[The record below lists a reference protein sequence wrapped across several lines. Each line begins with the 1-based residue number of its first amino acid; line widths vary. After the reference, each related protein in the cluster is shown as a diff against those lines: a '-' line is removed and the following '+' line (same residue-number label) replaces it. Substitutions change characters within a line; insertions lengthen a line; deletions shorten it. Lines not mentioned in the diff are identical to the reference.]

1 MSDLNQRP
9 SDYKSDALPAELNWQ
24 RALLYIAGNKIS
36 SVKIHKSLAFGHRP
50 VNHIG
55 MIKLPELLAPAG
67 TLDAFKTAILYGA
80 DAIYAGLPG
89 FSMRA
94 RAKITTDEVKAGIEL
109 AHNAEK
115 KVYLAFNLFAH
126 DFEYENLGRV
136 SDTINYLRPDALIVS
151 DPGIVMWVR
160 ENHPD
165 IPIHISTQAN
175 ICSARSVKFWQAAG
189 AKLCVLAREV
199 THNEFK
205 SIRAACPDVGLEI
218 FVHGAMC
225 MSYSGRCLL
234 SNFIT
239 GRPANRG
246 ACAQLCRWKYDVILR
261 EHDSGVEMPIEEDER
276 GAYIMNSKDLC
287 LMPRL
292 GEVISAA
299 PDSLKIEGRNRSEYY
314 VGSVVHAYRCAMDAY
329 AADPAGFDPAPFMN
343 ALNVLETR
351 GYTTAFFDG
360 PVGPDA
366 HDYDTTRSTSEY
378 HAAGVI
384 TNATDDEIT
393 LELRNEIKAGD
404 EITFILP
411 GTMDKATVKP
421 ARLINA
427 ANRTEVQKM
436 AAGQH
441 NSIIIP
447 REWLPDGL
455 GGKFVPYVLAYKHK

>member
-1 MSDLNQRP
+1 M
-9 SDYKSDALPAELNWQ
+9 
-24 RALLYIAGNKIS
+24 
-36 SVKIHKSLAFGHRP
+36 
-50 VNHIG
+50 

-109 AHNAEK
+109 AHAAGR

-126 DFEYENLGRV
+126 ERDFVNMPRV
-136 SDTINYLRPDALIVS
+136 SEIINYLNPDALIVA
-151 DPGIVMWVR
+151 DPGVMMWVR
-160 ENHPD
+160 EHHPE

-175 ICSARSVKFWQAAG
+175 ICSAASVKFWQNAG
-189 AKLCVLAREV
+189 ARLCVLAREV
-199 THNEFK
+199 SHDEFK
-205 SIRAACPDVGLEI
+205 LIREKCPDVGLEI
-218 FVHGAMC
+218 FIHGAMC

-261 EHDSGVEMPIEEDER
+261 ECESGIEMPIDEDSR
-276 GAYIMNSKDLC
+276 GAYIMNSRDLC

-292 GEVISAA
+292 RDVLESH

-329 AADPAGFDPAPFMN
+329 ARDPENFNPAPFMDM
-343 ALNVLETR
+343 LNRMESR

-360 PVGPDA
+360 NLGPDA
-366 HDYDTTRSTSEY
+366 HNYETTRSTSAW

-384 TNATDDEIT
+384 TAVDDEKIT
-393 LELRNEIKAGD
+393 LELRNEIKQGD

-411 GTMDKATVKP
+411 NIATDITV
-421 ARLINA
+421 RLPQIINA
-427 ANRTEVQKM
+427 KNGESVPKM
-436 AAGQH
+436 SAGQN
-441 NSIIIP
+441 NSLIIP
-447 REWLPDGL
+447 CQWINGADYQ
-455 GGKFVPYVLAYKHK
+455 KFVPYVLATKKK

>member
-1 MSDLNQRP
+1 
-9 SDYKSDALPAELNWQ
+9 
-24 RALLYIAGNKIS
+24 
-36 SVKIHKSLAFGHRP
+36 
-50 VNHIG
+50 

-67 TLDAFKTAILYGA
+67 TLDAFRTAILYGA

-94 RAKITTDEVKAGIEL
+94 RAKITPDEVKMGVDL
-109 AHNAEK
+109 AHAAGK

-126 DFEYENLGRV
+126 DSEYANMARV
-136 SDTINYLRPDALIVS
+136 SEMIRYLNPDALIIS
-151 DPGIVMWVR
+151 DPGVLMYVR

-165 IPIHISTQAN
+165 MPIHISTQAN
-175 ICSARSVKFWQAAG
+175 ICSAASVKFWQAAG
-189 AKLCVLAREV
+189 ASLCVLAREV
-199 THNEFK
+199 SHSEFIN
-205 SIRAACPDVGLEI
+205 IRRACPDIKLEI

-261 EHDSGVEMPIEEDER
+261 DTENGVEMPITEDGR

-287 LMPRL
+287 LMPKL
-292 GEVISAA
+292 AAVISAA

-329 AADPAGFDPAPFMN
+329 ARDPEHFDAAPYMEM
-343 ALNVLETR
+343 LNVLESR

-360 PVGPDA
+360 PVPPDA
-366 HDYDTTRSTSEY
+366 HNYDSARSVSDY

-384 TNATDDEIT
+384 TDVCNDGFIM
-393 LELRNEIKAGD
+393 ELRNEIKSDD
-404 EITFILP
+404 EITFVLP
-411 GTMDKATVKP
+411 NIADG
-421 ARLINA
+421 ARVHLPQIINA
-427 ANRTEVQKM
+427 KTRTAQPKM
-436 AAGQH
+436 SAGQH
-441 NSIIIP
+441 NSIFIP
-447 REWLPDGL
+447 REWVKPNDAT
-455 GGKFVPYVLAYKHK
+455 KIVPLVLAYKHK

>member
-1 MSDLNQRP
+1 
-9 SDYKSDALPAELNWQ
+9 
-24 RALLYIAGNKIS
+24 
-36 SVKIHKSLAFGHRP
+36 
-50 VNHIG
+50 

-94 RAKITTDEVKAGIEL
+94 RAKITVDEVKQGIEL
-109 AHNAEK
+109 AHAAGK

-126 DFEYENLGRV
+126 DHEYENMGRV
-136 SDTINYLRPDALIVS
+136 SEIINYLSPDALIVS
-151 DPGIVMWVR
+151 DAGIMMYVR

-175 ICSARSVKFWQAAG
+175 ICSAKTVKFWQNAG

-199 THNEFK
+199 SHNEFK
-205 SIRAACPDVGLEI
+205 NIRKECPDIGLEI

-234 SNFIT
+234 SNFVT

-261 EHDSGVEMPIEEDER
+261 ERESGLEMPIDEDER
-276 GAYIMNSKDLC
+276 GAYIMNSRDLC

-292 GEVISAA
+292 ADVVSAN

-314 VGSVVHAYRCAMDAY
+314 VGSVVHAYRCALDAY
-329 AADPAGFDPAPFMN
+329 ARDPEKFNPDEFMTE
-343 ALNVLETR
+343 LNRLETR

-360 PVGPDA
+360 PVTPDA
-366 HDYDTTRSTSEY
+366 HNYETTRSTSDF

-384 TNATDDEIT
+384 TAVDDENIT
-393 LELRNEIKAGD
+393 FELRNETRTGD

-411 GTMDKATVKP
+411 NTMDKVSVKLEK
-421 ARLINA
+421 LINA
-427 ANRTEVQKM
+427 KNGEVVEKM
-436 AAGQH
+436 AAGMG
-441 NSIIIP
+441 NSILIP
-447 REWLPDGL
+447 RSLL
-455 GGKFVPYVLAYKHK
+455 GDVHADKFVPYVLAYKNKR

>member
-1 MSDLNQRP
+1 
-9 SDYKSDALPAELNWQ
+9 
-24 RALLYIAGNKIS
+24 
-36 SVKIHKSLAFGHRP
+36 
-50 VNHIG
+50 

-94 RAKITTDEVKAGIEL
+94 RAKITVDEVKQGIEL
-109 AHNAEK
+109 AHAAGK

-126 DFEYENLGRV
+126 DSEYANLSRV
-136 SDTINYLRPDALIVS
+136 SEIINYLRPDALIVA
-151 DPGIVMWVR
+151 DAGVMMYVR
-160 ENHPD
+160 EHHPD

-175 ICSARSVKFWQAAG
+175 ICSAASVKFWQNAG

-199 THNEFK
+199 SHNEFK

-239 GRPANRG
+239 GRPSNRG

-261 EHDSGVEMPIEEDER
+261 EVESGVEMPICEDDR

-292 GEVISAA
+292 AEVLSAA

-314 VGSVVHAYRCAMDAY
+314 VGSVTRAYRRALDAY
-329 AADPAGFDPAPFMN
+329 AADPEHFDPAPFM
-343 ALNVLETR
+343 ADLAVLESR

-360 PVGPDA
+360 PVPSDA
-366 HDYDTTRSTSEY
+366 HNYETTRSTSDY
-378 HAAGVI
+378 HAAGVV
-384 TNATDDEIT
+384 TNVTDADIT

-404 EITFILP
+404 TITFLMPGADNVSVTLP
-411 GTMDKATVKP
+411 QI
-421 ARLINA
+421 INA
-427 ANRTEVQKM
+427 KNGESLPKM
-436 AAGQH
+436 SAGQK
-441 NSIIIP
+441 NSLIIP
-447 REWLPDGL
+447 RAWVGDAPL
-455 GGKFVPYVLAYKHK
+455 VPYILAYKRK

>member
-1 MSDLNQRP
+1 MLASAIFTR
-9 SDYKSDALPAELNWQ
+9 
-24 RALLYIAGNKIS
+24 KIS
-36 SVKIHKSLAFGHRP
+36 LV
-50 VNHIG
+50 

-94 RAKITTDEVKAGIEL
+94 RAKITVDEVKQGIEL
-109 AHNAEK
+109 AHAAGRR
-115 KVYLAFNLFAH
+115 VYLAFNLFAH
-126 DFEYENLGRV
+126 DSEYANLSRV
-136 SDTINYLRPDALIVS
+136 SEIINYLSPDALIVA
-151 DPGIVMWVR
+151 DAGVMMYVR
-160 ENHPD
+160 EHHPD

-175 ICSARSVKFWQAAG
+175 ICSAASVKFWQNAG

-199 THNEFK
+199 SHNEFK
-205 SIRAACPDVGLEI
+205 SIRAACPDIGLEI

-239 GRPANRG
+239 GRPSNRG

-261 EHDSGVEMPIEEDER
+261 EVESGIEMPIDEDER

-292 GEVISAA
+292 AEVLSAA

-314 VGSVVHAYRCAMDAY
+314 VGSVTRAYRRAMDAY
-329 AADPAGFDPAPFMN
+329 AADPEHFDPAPFM
-343 ALNVLETR
+343 ADLDVLESR

-360 PVGPDA
+360 PVPPDA
-366 HDYDTTRSTSEY
+366 HNYETTRSTSEY
-378 HAAGVI
+378 HAAGVV
-384 TNATDDEIT
+384 TNVTADEVT

-404 EITFILP
+404 TITFLMPNADNVSVNLP
-411 GTMDKATVKP
+411 
-421 ARLINA
+421 RIINA
-427 ANRTEVQKM
+427 ANRFDMPKM
-436 AAGQH
+436 SAGQH
-441 NSIIIP
+441 NSLIIP
-447 REWLPDGL
+447 RAWIGDADL
-455 GGKFVPYVLAYKHK
+455 VPYILAYKHK

>member
-1 MSDLNQRP
+1 MLVFVCKN
-9 SDYKSDALPAELNWQ
+9 
-24 RALLYIAGNKIS
+24 INKILAFGFF
-36 SVKIHKSLAFGHRP
+36 SVKILNMTK
-50 VNHIG
+50 
-55 MIKLPELLAPAG
+55 KLPELLAPAG

-94 RAKITTDEVKAGIEL
+94 RAKIDVEGVKQGIEL
-109 AHNAEK
+109 AHAAGK

-126 DFEYENLGRV
+126 DHEYANMPRV
-136 SDTINYLRPDALIVS
+136 AEVIQYLKPDALIVS

-160 ENHPD
+160 ENFPE

-175 ICSARSVKFWQAAG
+175 ICSAKTVKFWQNAG

-199 THNEFK
+199 SHNEFK
-205 SIRAACPDVGLEI
+205 NIRAECPDIGLEI

-261 EHDSGVEMPIEEDER
+261 ERDSGVEMPIDEDER

-292 GEVISAA
+292 AEVVSAN

-314 VGSVVHAYRCAMDAY
+314 VGSVVHAYRCALDAY
-329 AADPAGFDPAPFMN
+329 ARDPENFDPAPFMEN
-343 ALNVLETR
+343 LNRLETR

-360 PVGPDA
+360 AVMPDA
-366 HDYDTTRSTSEY
+366 HNYETTRSTSEY

-384 TNATDDEIT
+384 TGVDDDKIT
-393 LELRNEIKAGD
+393 FELRNETRIGD

-411 GTMDKATVKP
+411 GGMDGVSVTLE
-421 ARLINA
+421 RMINA
-427 ANRTEVQKM
+427 KNGEDVEKM
-436 AAGQH
+436 AAGMG
-441 NSIIIP
+441 NSILIP
-447 REWLPDGL
+447 HTWLGDRYAD
-455 GGKFVPYVLAYKHK
+455 KFVPYVLAYKKKR

>member
-1 MSDLNQRP
+1 
-9 SDYKSDALPAELNWQ
+9 
-24 RALLYIAGNKIS
+24 
-36 SVKIHKSLAFGHRP
+36 
-50 VNHIG
+50 

-94 RAKITTDEVKAGIEL
+94 RAKITVDQVRTGIDL
-109 AHNAEK
+109 AHAAGR

-126 DFEYENLGRV
+126 ERDFDNMPRV
-136 SDTINYLRPDALIVS
+136 AEVIEYLRPDALIVA
-151 DPGIVMWVR
+151 DPGVMMWVR
-160 ENHPD
+160 EHFPD
-165 IPIHISTQAN
+165 MPIHISTQAN
-175 ICSARSVKFWQAAG
+175 ICSAESVKFWQNAG
-189 AKLCVLAREV
+189 ASLCVLAREV
-199 THNEFK
+199 PHSEFK
-205 SIRAACPDVGLEI
+205 IIREKCPDIGLEI

-261 EHDSGVEMPIEEDER
+261 EHESGIEMPITEDNR
-276 GAYIMNSKDLC
+276 GAYIMNSRDLC

-292 GEVISAA
+292 REVLESR

-329 AADPAGFDPAPFMN
+329 ARDPDNFDVGPFMEM
-343 ALNVLETR
+343 LNRLETR

-366 HDYDTTRSTSEY
+366 HNYETARSVSDW

-384 TNATDDEIT
+384 TATDSDKIIM
-393 LELRNEIKAGD
+393 ELRNEIIAGD
-404 EITFILP
+404 TIYFIVP
-411 GTMDKATVKP
+411 GDDKDIPIK
-421 ARLINA
+421 LSQIINA
-427 ANRTEVQKM
+427 DTGAIQPKM
-436 AAGQH
+436 SAGQN
-441 NSIIIP
+441 NSVIIP
-447 REWLPDGL
+447 RAWFGAADINKL
-455 GGKFVPYVLAYKHK
+455 VPCVFAYKHK

>member
-1 MSDLNQRP
+1 
-9 SDYKSDALPAELNWQ
+9 
-24 RALLYIAGNKIS
+24 
-36 SVKIHKSLAFGHRP
+36 
-50 VNHIG
+50 

-94 RAKITTDEVKAGIEL
+94 RAKIDVEGVKQGIDL
-109 AHNAEK
+109 AHQAGK

-126 DFEYENLGRV
+126 DRDFENMQRV
-136 SDTINYLRPDALIVS
+136 SDVINYLHPDALIIADAGVL
-151 DPGIVMWVR
+151 MWVR

-175 ICSARSVKFWQAAG
+175 ICSAQSVKFWQNAG

-199 THNEFK
+199 SHNEFK
-205 SIRAACPDVGLEI
+205 NIRAACPDMGLEI

-261 EHDSGVEMPIEEDER
+261 ECESGIEMPIDEDER

-292 GEVISAA
+292 AEVISAQ

-314 VGSVVHAYRCAMDAY
+314 VGSVTRAYRSAMDAY
-329 AADPAGFDPAPFMN
+329 ARDPENFDPAPFMQD
-343 ALNVLETR
+343 LEILESR

-360 PVGPDA
+360 PLPPTA
-366 HDYDTTRSTSEY
+366 HNFETTRSASQF

-384 TNATDDEIT
+384 TATDSDSIT
-393 LELRNEIKAGD
+393 VELRNEICAGD
-404 EITFILP
+404 TITFLLP
-411 GTMDKATVKP
+411 CGEKASVNLP
-421 ARLINA
+421 QIINA
-427 ANRTEVQKM
+427 RTRDVQPKM
-436 AAGQH
+436 SAGQH
-441 NSIIIP
+441 NSLIIP
-447 REWLPDGL
+447 RAWLGNANPD
-455 GGKFVPYVLAYKHK
+455 KFVPCVLAYKRK

>member
-1 MSDLNQRP
+1 MST
-9 SDYKSDALPAELNWQ
+9 K
-24 RALLYIAGNKIS
+24 
-36 SVKIHKSLAFGHRP
+36 
-50 VNHIG
+50 
-55 MIKLPELLAPAG
+55 KLPELLAPAG

-94 RAKITTDEVKAGIEL
+94 RAKIDVEGVKAGIEL
-109 AHNAEK
+109 AHAAGK

-126 DFEYENLGRV
+126 DFEYANMPRV
-136 SDTINYLRPDALIVS
+136 ADVIRYLQPDALIVS

-160 ENHPD
+160 ENFPD
-165 IPIHISTQAN
+165 MPIHISTQAN
-175 ICSARSVKFWQAAG
+175 ICSAKTVKFWQNAG

-199 THNEFK
+199 THAEFK

-261 EHDSGVEMPIEEDER
+261 ERDSGVEMPIEEDAR

-292 GEVISAA
+292 ADVISAA

-314 VGSVVHAYRCAMDAY
+314 VGSVVNAYRCAMDAY
-329 AADPAGFDPAPFMN
+329 AANPENFDPAPFMA
-343 ALNVLETR
+343 ALNRLETR

-360 PVGPDA
+360 PLGPDA
-366 HDYDTTRSTSEY
+366 HNYDTTRSTSDW
-378 HAAGVI
+378 HAAGVVVDV
-384 TNATDDEIT
+384 TDEHIAF
-393 LELRNEIKAGD
+393 ELRNETRVGD
-404 EITFILP
+404 EITFIVP
-411 GTMDKATVKP
+411 GQIDGVSVELKE
-421 ARLINA
+421 LINA
-427 ANRTEVQKM
+427 KNGESVQKM
-436 AAGQH
+436 AAGMG
-441 NSIIIP
+441 NTILIP
-447 REWLPDGL
+447 RAWFGDAWTD
-455 GGKFVPYVLAYKHK
+455 KIVPYVLAYKHK

>member
-1 MSDLNQRP
+1 M
-9 SDYKSDALPAELNWQ
+9 K
-24 RALLYIAGNKIS
+24 
-36 SVKIHKSLAFGHRP
+36 
-50 VNHIG
+50 
-55 MIKLPELLAPAG
+55 KLPELLAPAG

-94 RAKITTDEVKAGIEL
+94 RAKINTEEVKQGIEL
-109 AHNAEK
+109 AHAAGK

-126 DFEYENLGRV
+126 DFEYAHMPRV
-136 SDTINYLRPDALIVS
+136 ADMIRYLRPDALIVS
-151 DPGIVMWVR
+151 DPGIIMWVR
-160 ENHPD
+160 ENFPD
-165 IPIHISTQAN
+165 MPIHISTQAN
-175 ICSARSVKFWQAAG
+175 ICSAKTVKFWQNAG

-199 THNEFK
+199 SHNEFK
-205 SIRAACPDVGLEI
+205 NIRAECPDVGLEI

-261 EHDSGVEMPIEEDER
+261 ERDSGIEMQIDEDAR

-292 GEVISAA
+292 ADVVSAA

-314 VGSVVHAYRCAMDAY
+314 VGSVVHAYRCALDTY
-329 AADPAGFDPAPFMN
+329 ARDPENFDPAPFM
-343 ALNVLETR
+343 AELNRMETR

-360 PVGPDA
+360 PLGPDA
-366 HDYDTTRSTSEY
+366 HNYETTRSTSDY

-384 TNATDDEIT
+384 TSTTDDGIMF
-393 LELRNEIKAGD
+393 ELRNETRVGD
-404 EITFILP
+404 KITFILP
-411 GTMDKATVKP
+411 GTMNSVSVELP
-421 ARLINA
+421 ELINA
-427 ANRTEVQKM
+427 KSGERVQKM
-436 AAGQH
+436 AAGMG
-441 NSIIIP
+441 NTIVIP
-447 REWLPDGL
+447 RAWLGDVHHD
-455 GGKFVPYVLAYKHK
+455 KFVPYVLAYKQKR

>member
-1 MSDLNQRP
+1 
-9 SDYKSDALPAELNWQ
+9 
-24 RALLYIAGNKIS
+24 
-36 SVKIHKSLAFGHRP
+36 
-50 VNHIG
+50 

-94 RAKITTDEVKAGIEL
+94 RAKITVDQVRTGIDL
-109 AHNAEK
+109 AHAAGR

-126 DFEYENLGRV
+126 ERDFDNMPRV
-136 SDTINYLRPDALIVS
+136 AEVIEYLRPDALIVA
-151 DPGIVMWVR
+151 DPGVMMWVR
-160 ENHPD
+160 ENFPD
-165 IPIHISTQAN
+165 MPIHISTQAN
-175 ICSARSVKFWQAAG
+175 ICSAESVKFWQNAG
-189 AKLCVLAREV
+189 ASLCVLAREV
-199 THNEFK
+199 SHPEFRV
-205 SIRAACPDVGLEI
+205 IREKCPDIGLEI

-261 EHDSGVEMPIEEDER
+261 EHESGIEMPIDEDDH
-276 GAYIMNSKDLC
+276 GAYIMNARDLC

-292 GEVISAA
+292 REVLESR

-329 AADPAGFDPAPFMN
+329 ARDPDNFDVGPFMEM
-343 ALNVLETR
+343 LNRLETR

-360 PVGPDA
+360 PLGPDA
-366 HDYDTTRSTSEY
+366 HNYETARSVSDW

-384 TNATDDEIT
+384 TATDSDKIIM
-393 LELRNEIKAGD
+393 ELRNEIIAGD
-404 EITFILP
+404 TIYFIVP
-411 GTMDKATVKP
+411 GDDKDIPVK
-421 ARLINA
+421 LSQIINA
-427 ANRTEVQKM
+427 DTGAIQPKM
-436 AAGQH
+436 SAGQN
-441 NSIIIP
+441 NSVIIP
-447 REWLPDGL
+447 RAWFGATDINKL
-455 GGKFVPYVLAYKHK
+455 VPCVFAYKHK

>member
-1 MSDLNQRP
+1 MM
-9 SDYKSDALPAELNWQ
+9 K
-24 RALLYIAGNKIS
+24 
-36 SVKIHKSLAFGHRP
+36 
-50 VNHIG
+50 
-55 MIKLPELLAPAG
+55 KLPELLAPAG

-94 RAKITTDEVKAGIEL
+94 RAKITVDEVKQGIEL
-109 AHNAEK
+109 AHAAAK

-126 DFEYENLGRV
+126 DHEYANMPRV
-136 SDTINYLRPDALIVS
+136 ADVIKYLQPDALIVS

-160 ENHPD
+160 ENFPEM
-165 IPIHISTQAN
+165 PIHISTQAN
-175 ICSARSVKFWQAAG
+175 ICSAKTVKFWQSAG

-199 THNEFK
+199 SHSEFK
-205 SIRAACPDVGLEI
+205 NIRAECPDVGLEI

-261 EHDSGVEMPIEEDER
+261 ERDSGVEMPIDEDER

-292 GEVISAA
+292 AEVIESN

-314 VGSVVHAYRCAMDAY
+314 VGSVVHAYRCALDAY
-329 AADPAGFDPAPFMN
+329 ARDPENFDPSSFMDD
-343 ALNVLETR
+343 LNRLETR

-360 PVGPDA
+360 PVPPSA
-366 HDYDTTRSTSEY
+366 HNYETTRSTSEY

-384 TNATDDEIT
+384 TSVSDENIT
-393 LELRNEIKAGD
+393 FELRNETRAGD
-404 EITFILP
+404 EITFVLP
-411 GTMDKATVKP
+411 NTMDKVSVILSE
-421 ARLINA
+421 LINA
-427 ANRTEVQKM
+427 KNGEKVEKM
-436 AAGQH
+436 AAGMG
-441 NSIIIP
+441 NSILIP
-447 REWLPDGL
+447 RAWLGDMHSD
-455 GGKFVPYVLAYKHK
+455 KFVPYVLAYKKKR

>member
-1 MSDLNQRP
+1 M
-9 SDYKSDALPAELNWQ
+9 K
-24 RALLYIAGNKIS
+24 
-36 SVKIHKSLAFGHRP
+36 
-50 VNHIG
+50 
-55 MIKLPELLAPAG
+55 KLPELLAPAG

-94 RAKITTDEVKAGIEL
+94 RAKITTDEVRAGIDL
-109 AHNAEK
+109 AHRAGK

-126 DFEYENLGRV
+126 DRDFENMPRV
-136 SDTINYLRPDALIVS
+136 SEIINYLRPDALIVA
-151 DPGIVMWVR
+151 DAGVLMWVR

-165 IPIHISTQAN
+165 IPIHVSTQAN
-175 ICSARSVKFWQAAG
+175 ICSAASVKFWQAAG

-199 THNEFK
+199 THREFK
-205 SIRAACPDVGLEI
+205 SIRAACPDMGLEI

-261 EHDSGVEMPIEEDER
+261 ERESGIEMPIEEDDR
-276 GAYIMNSKDLC
+276 GAYIMNSRDLC

-292 GEVISAA
+292 AEVIASA

-314 VGSVVHAYRCAMDAY
+314 VGSVTRAYRRAMDAY
-329 AADPAGFDPAPFMN
+329 ARDPENFDPAPFMDD
-343 ALNVLETR
+343 LNILETR

-360 PVGPDA
+360 PVTSDA
-366 HDYDTTRSTSEY
+366 HDYETTRSTSMY

-384 TNATDDEIT
+384 TATNADSIT
-393 LELRNEIKAGD
+393 MELRNEIRAGD
-404 EITFILP
+404 TVTFLMPGAENISVTLP
-411 GTMDKATVKP
+411 
-421 ARLINA
+421 RIINA
-427 ANRTEVQKM
+427 KTREEMPKM
-436 AAGQH
+436 SAGQGG
-441 NSIIIP
+441 SLVIP
-447 REWLPDGL
+447 RAWFGMAPTENL
-455 GGKFVPYVLAYKHK
+455 VPYILAYTRK

>member
-1 MSDLNQRP
+1 M
-9 SDYKSDALPAELNWQ
+9 
-24 RALLYIAGNKIS
+24 
-36 SVKIHKSLAFGHRP
+36 
-50 VNHIG
+50 

-109 AHNAEK
+109 AHAAGR

-126 DFEYENLGRV
+126 ERDFVNMPRV
-136 SDTINYLRPDALIVS
+136 SEIINYLTPDALIVA
-151 DPGIVMWVR
+151 DPGVMMWVR
-160 ENHPD
+160 EHHPE

-175 ICSARSVKFWQAAG
+175 ICSAESVKFWQAAG
-189 AKLCVLAREV
+189 ARLCVLAREV
-199 THNEFK
+199 SHDEFK
-205 SIRAACPDVGLEI
+205 IIREKCPDIGLEI
-218 FVHGAMC
+218 FIHGAMC

-261 EHDSGVEMPIEEDER
+261 ECESGIEMPIEEDAR
-276 GAYIMNSKDLC
+276 GAYIMNSRDLC

-292 GEVISAA
+292 RDVLESH

-329 AADPAGFDPAPFMN
+329 ARDPENFNPAPFMDM
-343 ALNVLETR
+343 LNRMESR

-360 PVGPDA
+360 NLGPDA
-366 HDYDTTRSTSEY
+366 HNYETTRSTSAW

-384 TNATDDEIT
+384 TAVDDEQIT
-393 LELRNEIKAGD
+393 LELRNEIKQGD

-411 GTMDKATVKP
+411 NIATDITV
-421 ARLINA
+421 RLHQIINA
-427 ANRTEVQKM
+427 KNGESVPKM
-436 AAGQH
+436 SAGQN
-441 NSIIIP
+441 NSLIIP
-447 REWLPDGL
+447 RQWINSADYQ
-455 GGKFVPYVLAYKHK
+455 KFVPYVLATKKK